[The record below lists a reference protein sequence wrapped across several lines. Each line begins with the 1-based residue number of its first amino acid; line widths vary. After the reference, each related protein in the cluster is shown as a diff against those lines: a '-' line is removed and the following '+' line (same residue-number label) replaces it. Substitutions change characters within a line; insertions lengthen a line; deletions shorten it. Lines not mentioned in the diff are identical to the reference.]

1 MVGGEGMNKY
11 RNIKTTVDGIRFD
24 SKREAE
30 RYSELKLLE
39 RAGIITDL
47 KLQPKFELIPKHNG
61 NRALTYI
68 ADFSYTEGGEKIV
81 EDVKGMETKEF
92 KIKKKLFEYFY
103 PELKLKIVR

>member
-68 ADFSYTEGGEKIV
+68 ADFSYTEAG
-81 EDVKGMETKEF
+81 
-92 KIKKKLFEYFY
+92 
-103 PELKLKIVR
+103 RR

>member
-11 RNIKTTVDGIRFD
+11 RNIKTIVDGIRFD

-39 RAGIITDL
+39 RAGVITDL

-68 ADFSYTEGGEKIV
+68 ADFSYTEGGEKII

-103 PELKLKIVR
+103 PDLKLKIVR